1 MKYTVIVQWSEEDNC
16 FVVLLPEFDDVMQ
29 PVTHG
34 ETYEEAIQNAQE
46 VIELLVETYQ
56 EEGKLLPT
64 LKTLGQEFQVA

>member
-1 MKYTVIVQWSEEDNC
+1 MKYTVIIQWSEEDNC

-56 EEGKLLPT
+56 EEGKPLPIP
-64 LKTLGQEFQVA
+64 KTLGQEFQVA

>member
-1 MKYTVIVQWSEEDNC
+1 MKYTVIIQWSEEDKC
-16 FVVLLPEFDDVMQ
+16 FVVLLPEFDDIMQ

-56 EEGKLLPT
+56 EEGKPLPIP
-64 LKTLGQEFQVA
+64 KTLGQEYQVA